1 MFLGQ
6 FLQIRWLCCYL
17 VWVNPEPGITW
28 PSRYFC
34 NRMWGKNY
42 FGTRGR
48 MWGKNLCQF
57 CQRGPSLVQQGRLGT
72 TYENNSGVL
81 QILLACWSSLYLYPR
96 CMLIL
101 VACWSPLH
109 LDLLY
114 ILILVAYWS
123 SLHVHHRCILI
134 HVACWSSLHLEL
146 FLIPVASMLHVDPRC
161 MVILVAWWSALHVDP
176 HCIFILVV
184 CWSFL
189 HLYPHCMLILVACW
203 STLHLHSASICCV
216 LIYIG
221 WIGCLILLR
230 LLNWEHLQSCC
241 ADPWWHMMM

>member
-1 MFLGQ
+1 
-6 FLQIRWLCCYL
+6 
-17 VWVNPEPGITW
+17 
-28 PSRYFC
+28 
-34 NRMWGKNY
+34 MWGKN
-42 FGTRGR
+42 
-48 MWGKNLCQF
+48 MCQF
-57 CQRGPSLVQQGRLGT
+57 CPRGPSLVQQGRLGT

-96 CMLIL
+96 CMLIP
-101 VACWSPLH
+101 VASWPSLH
-109 LDLLY
+109 LDPCC
-114 ILILVAYWS
+114 ILILVACSS
-123 SLHVHHRCILI
+123 SLHLDPCCMLILVTSWIILDSCCIY
-134 HVACWSSLHLEL
+134 VACWSS
-146 FLIPVASMLHVDPRC
+146 
-161 MVILVAWWSALHVDP
+161 LHVDP